1 MYTKIKKEQKWL
13 EANLSSSILV
23 TTYKSMND
31 LMRAYIVGL
40 EETLYCY
47 ELYFF
52 DILFPIDYLAKSLEI
67 FYFCNGFDLNPN
79 KVFPLLV
86 HY

>member
-1 MYTKIKKEQKWL
+1 
-13 EANLSSSILV
+13 
-23 TTYKSMND
+23 
-31 LMRAYIVGL
+31 MRAYIVGL

-67 FYFCNGFDLNPN
+67 FYFYNGFDLNPN